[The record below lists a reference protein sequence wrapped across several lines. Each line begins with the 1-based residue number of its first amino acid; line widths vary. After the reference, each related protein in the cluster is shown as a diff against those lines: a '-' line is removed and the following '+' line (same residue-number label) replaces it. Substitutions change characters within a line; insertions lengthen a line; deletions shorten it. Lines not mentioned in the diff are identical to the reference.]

1 MTAGP
6 VPCACLVASRHG
18 GFSGGRRLRA
28 QPGWR
33 SQRSCCPGRP
43 GEEPGPWGPRGGAF
57 ARVVP
62 AKRGSRAK
70 RASRADGHARS
81 GWDARD
87 CVSRMRRH
95 GECAPCV
102 CARVP
107 VCARA
112 RDWDRELRG
121 VPPLRRHLPLTACP
135 PLRVAGSARAWRTP
149 GHPRPTSLGVM
160 NIYFLSI
167 FTFGLDCVAVPQ
179 SFAVAPTTLSKLLT
193 PCPRHLVTSA
203 PRRLRPRFSEPRLP
217 GSQRLPGWA
226 EGARA
231 AARSARPA
239 RAHTCVWAGRQEEAT
254 PPARLRPLRLA
265 DGRARTHEVLRDR
278 WQPPFLRRREMS
290 RRPHPGR
297 EGLARG

>member
-62 AKRGSRAK
+62 AKRGSGAK
-70 RASRADGHARS
+70 RASRADGHAGS

-87 CVSRMRRH
+87 CVSRTRRH

-135 PLRVAGSARAWRTP
+135 PLRVAGSARAWRSP
-149 GHPRPTSLGVM
+149 GRPRPTSLGVM

-167 FTFGLDCVAVPQ
+167 FTYGLDCVAVPQ

-193 PCPRHLVTSA
+193 PCHQRPPPTAA
-203 PRRLRPRFSEPRLP
+203 PLLRASTARLAEASWLGRGGEGCGTLRTARTCAQEFSSRTPVCGRGGRRRPRPLHVCVP
-217 GSQRLPGWA
+217 CAWQTD
-226 EGARA
+226 
-231 AARSARPA
+231 
-239 RAHTCVWAGRQEEAT
+239 AH
-254 PPARLRPLRLA
+254 
-265 DGRARTHEVLRDR
+265 ARTRC
-278 WQPPFLRRREMS
+278 
-290 RRPHPGR
+290 
-297 EGLARG
+297 

>member
-1 MTAGP
+1 MRLSGRVTSWRLLGRPAAPGTAG
-6 VPCACLVASRHG
+6 VA
-18 GFSGGRRLRA
+18 FAA
-28 QPGWR
+28 QLL
-33 SQRSCCPGRP
+33 
-43 GEEPGPWGPRGGAF
+43 PGPPRGGAGPVG
-57 ARVVP
+57 A
-62 AKRGSRAK
+62 AWRGLRPSRA
-70 RASRADGHARS
+70 REEARADGHAGS

-87 CVSRMRRH
+87 CVSRTRRH

-149 GHPRPTSLGVM
+149 GRPRPTSLGVM
-160 NIYFLSI
+160 NMYVLSI
-167 FTFGLDCVAVPQ
+167 FTYGLDCVAVPQ

-239 RAHTCVWAGRQEEAT
+239 RAHRSFPRPHLCVGGAAGGGHAPCT
-254 PPARLRPLRLA
+254 SASPAP
-265 DGRARTHEVLRDR
+265 GRRTRTH
-278 WQPPFLRRREMS
+278 
-290 RRPHPGR
+290 
-297 EGLARG
+297 ARGAEGQTAASVSQEA